1 MTSLPF
7 GTRFAGGKGR
17 TEGISTLNQAL
28 ARGLPSCCQV
38 FGGRAHFSASVPLI
52 AFVKNMGVLNSS
64 LEISCTGEGRGVF
77 TPCLTRQGLVK

>member
-38 FGGRAHFSASVPLI
+38 FGGRANFNSSLPLL
-52 AFVKNMGVLNSS
+52 AFVKNVSLLNPSLNPSCKGGVGHTLADAPN
-64 LEISCTGEGRGVF
+64 IS
-77 TPCLTRQGLVK
+77 